1 MKKYL
6 ILLTLMLLAFSSS
19 YSEIIPENYGEDIEI
34 EDITLPDSTIKK
46 VIKIK
51 KDWTKKGLKGR
62 VKTVVNTRYEYDEE
76 SGKLEKTWVTTTDFN
91 RQGYIKREVQYVNG
105 RLNRGVVSYE
115 HNKEGLP
122 VKRIEEGKVKNVP
135 MFKPDEDKI
144 FIYKYKETKDG
155 NLVVTIKREG
165 SSSMEKITYDK
176 NGREIYEERDGI
188 LRQVY
193 TYNEK
198 GDLIETKDN
207 ECPKCTFE
215 VSYNYYTNGD
225 YERITDIPG
234 SRWIYLYD
242 KNGKVKEYVEI
253 DKIGT
258 TGVDKV
264 VMYLKYK
271 DITRDEYGN
280 LTSKTSILYD
290 YSTQK
295 KIGIHEKIENT
306 YEYYE

>member
-19 YSEIIPENYGEDIEI
+19 YSEIMPENYGEDIEI

-115 HNKEGLP
+115 YNKEGLP

-176 NGREIYEERDGI
+176 NGREIYEERDGK

-193 TYNEK
+193 TYNEN

-215 VSYNYYTNGD
+215 VSYDYKANGD

-234 SRWIYLYD
+234 QDGYISMTKMVKS
-242 KNGKVKEYVEI
+242 KN
-253 DKIGT
+253 
-258 TGVDKV
+258 
-264 VMYLKYK
+264 M
-271 DITRDEYGN
+271 
-280 LTSKTSILYD
+280 
-290 YSTQK
+290 
-295 KIGIHEKIENT
+295 
-306 YEYYE
+306 